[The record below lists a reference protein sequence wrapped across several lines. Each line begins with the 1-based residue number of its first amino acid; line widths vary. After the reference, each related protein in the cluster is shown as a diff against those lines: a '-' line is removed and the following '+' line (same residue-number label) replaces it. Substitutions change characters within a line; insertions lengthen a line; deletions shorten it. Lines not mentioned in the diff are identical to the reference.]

1 MNYEETLQ
9 WMFRQLP
16 MYQRQGRSAFKKD
29 LTNIRKFCDHLGDP
43 QQDFKSI
50 HVGGTNGKGSTSTM
64 IAHVLKENGYS
75 TGLYTSPHLIDY
87 RERVQVNFEMVS
99 EEFVIDFIQAHRNF
113 LEAHQLSFFEMSV
126 GMAFA
131 YFSAQKVDIAVVEVG
146 LGGRLDSTNII
157 QPEISVITNI
167 GYDHTDMLG
176 DTLAQIAY
184 EKAGIIKPG
193 TPVIVGEKHPETHPV
208 FVKASKKMDAPLYY
222 TDVLSDEVSGS
233 TQLVPRYQQKNIA
246 TAIKALSILTDTG
259 AYRLEDPKRS
269 IFDLIRKKGVYGKFM
284 QLSSKPLIILD
295 AAHNKPALEALSY
308 EVKKLTFNRLF
319 IVFGS
324 VKGKDVH
331 DLLQLLPKTAQYYFC
346 RSSVPRAM
354 PVGDLEEVA
363 QSLGLSYE
371 YFDGPAEAYH
381 KAESELS
388 DDDLLLVTGSTFLI
402 ADLLR
407 IPEIKNKFD

>member
-29 LTNIRKFCDHLGDP
+29 LKNIKDFCNYLGDP
-43 QQDFKSI
+43 QQDFKSV

-87 RERVQVNFEMVS
+87 RERVQVNFQMVS
-99 EEFVIDFIQAHRNF
+99 EEFVIDFIQAHRDF
-113 LEAHQLSFFEMSV
+113 LEVHQLSFFEMSV

-167 GYDHTDMLG
+167 GYDHMDMLG

-208 FVKASKKMDAPLYY
+208 FVQASKKMDAQLYY
-222 TDVLSDEVSGS
+222 TDVLSDEVVS
-233 TQLVPRYQQKNIA
+233 TNQLVPLYQQKNIA
-246 TAIKALSILTDTG
+246 TAIKALSILTDTR
-259 AYRLEDPKRS
+259 AYRLEDAKRT
-269 IFDLIRKKGVYGKFM
+269 IFELIREKGVYGKFM
-284 QLSSKPLIILD
+284 QLSSKPMIILD
-295 AAHNKPALEALSY
+295 AAHNKPALEALSS
-308 EVKKLTFNRLF
+308 EVEKIAFDRLLV
-319 IVFGS
+319 VFGS
-324 VKGKDVH
+324 VKGKDVQ
-331 DLLQLLPKTAQYYFC
+331 DLLQLLPQTAQYFFC
-346 RSSVPRAM
+346 RPSVPRAM
-354 PVGDLEEVA
+354 PVGHLEEVA
-363 QSLGLSYE
+363 EVLGLSYAC
-371 YFDGPAEAYH
+371 FDRPDEAYF
-381 KAESELS
+381 KAESELN

-402 ADLLR
+402 ADLLK
-407 IPEIKNKFD
+407 ISELKNKFE